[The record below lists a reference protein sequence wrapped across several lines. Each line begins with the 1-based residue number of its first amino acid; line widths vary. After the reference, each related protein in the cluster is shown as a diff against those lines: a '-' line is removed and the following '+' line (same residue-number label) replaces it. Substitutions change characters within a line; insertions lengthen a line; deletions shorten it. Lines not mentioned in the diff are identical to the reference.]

1 MLRTLRRTCPSVL
14 LVVAVLVLTGLSLSP
29 TSFAQAPAST
39 VTEWSAEQRV
49 LLSFHVNDA
58 ALQKR
63 LPTGWTLAPSTAPGN
78 PGANLNVTFIDRM
91 VVLDPQGK
99 PLRQGSS
106 RYVVFVA
113 PAKDANG
120 VTNNVII
127 SGISPE
133 GAGAYGVNLAATTS
147 QVQKSAGMEGE
158 AGARVEERWT
168 FATASGERADVQ
180 IAYRR
185 AAATKSHAETRLRSA
200 VRPEFTR
207 TYRIDQ
213 SADVIRS
220 ASSPDRVE
228 SLKWTI
234 AGPAYAS
241 LFDGSETLLS
251 VTAFPYYVREIAV
264 P

>member
-1 MLRTLRRTCPSVL
+1 M
-14 LVVAVLVLTGLSLSP
+14 
-29 TSFAQAPAST
+29 
-39 VTEWSAEQRV
+39 
-49 LLSFHVNDA
+49 
-58 ALQKR
+58 
-63 LPTGWTLAPSTAPGN
+63 
-78 PGANLNVTFIDRM
+78 TFIDRL
-91 VVLDPQGK
+91 VVLDPKGK

-113 PAKDANG
+113 PAKNAEG
-120 VTNNVII
+120 VTNNVIL

-133 GAGAYGVNLAATTS
+133 GVGAYGVNLTATTA
-147 QVQKSAGMEGE
+147 QVQKSTGMEGE

-168 FATASGERADVQ
+168 FATASRERVEVQ

-185 AAATKSHAETRLRSA
+185 AAATKSHVETRMRSA
-200 VRPEFTR
+200 TRPDFTR

-213 SADVIRS
+213 AADLLRS
-220 ASSPDRVE
+220 ANSPDRID

-241 LFDGSETLLS
+241 LFDGSEKLLS
-251 VTAFPYYVREIAV
+251 VTAFPFYVREIAV